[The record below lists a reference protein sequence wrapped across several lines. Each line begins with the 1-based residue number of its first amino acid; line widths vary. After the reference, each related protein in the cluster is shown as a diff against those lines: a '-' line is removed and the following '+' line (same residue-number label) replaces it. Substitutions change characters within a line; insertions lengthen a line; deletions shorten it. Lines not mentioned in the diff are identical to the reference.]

1 MKTNGKFKAAI
12 GEKYIYFA
20 DSNILC
26 QHAMDKVFSDTLT
39 PYINNTLD
47 RTANDI
53 MINRTAY
60 KLSSKRIDLY
70 DDTYYYFVS
79 SHKKT
84 SYSEL
89 NDVVKADATLL
100 LSNYLDMQGIVNEP
114 YFDPRYRSMYDIDIS
129 CNGQGVGILL
139 PMTAKYFVEQIVS
152 KKRQGNLIIVV
163 ALNQSDIDSFTQVK
177 QVRIGKKDN
186 IVIVSLEDIMT
197 GKINVLQLIQSM
209 L

>member
-1 MKTNGKFKAAI
+1 MKTNGNFKDAI

-26 QHAMDKVFSDTLT
+26 QHAMDKVFGDTLT

-47 RTANDI
+47 RTVNDI

-79 SHKKT
+79 SYKKT
-84 SYSEL
+84 KYSEL
-89 NDVVKADATLL
+89 NDVVKADVTLL
-100 LSNYLDMQGIVNEP
+100 LSNYLDVQGISNEP
-114 YFDPRYRSMYDIDIS
+114 YFNPRYKSMYDIDIS
-129 CNGQGVGILL
+129 CNGHDVGVLL
-139 PMTAKYFVEQIVS
+139 PMTTKYFTEQIVS
-152 KKRQGNLIIVV
+152 KKRQGNLTIVV
-163 ALNQSDIDSFTQVK
+163 ALNHADLNSFTQVK

-186 IVIVSLEDIMT
+186 IAIVSLEDIMN
-197 GKINVLQLIQSM
+197 GKTDVLQLIQSM